1 MSEDRPPSRSQPFE
15 IGDLVRLNEELKQ
28 IREVLKRKRA
38 EREQAKRE
46 GRRVKVDLTPEIER
60 LGRFLTEV
68 ERVSSKLKSTRLPL
82 PGTKPGETNVLGDI
96 LGKVKT
102 EMENEK
108 KKLEAERE
116 AREIERL
123 KHEQE
128 LQKLRDE
135 IQKNKDILNTSQKS
149 LATVVSRT
157 IEQSEKLEP
166 EPTETNEPTKTPTEQ
181 LSFSATEVIVER
193 PPLTA
198 EIEPSKIFEK
208 QQSIETKPQETQ
220 TIAEARQEK
229 LEIEARATNETRFDK
244 LEELTQQDTEARRAL
259 ETRVTGEFTAI
270 RSELQRL
277 REQISREQD
286 SLEAKRRDLEL
297 EKRMI
302 EEDRRTLEAKIA
314 DTFTSTRSEL
324 ERLKEQISIKQ
335 EEVESKRKELDEEKI
350 RVDEEKRELRERLV
364 DVEND
369 RFRFMA
375 HKMMEELQD
384 ERSELTNLKNSLQ
397 QLRAESVRERKRLE
411 RDRDSILRTR
421 VTLENQRRKMAWNK
435 AVLEIKARSALTT
448 KLLRQQAKPE
458 AKQPE
463 RVGIR
468 KEGVEKIASTSPTPV
483 VSTTADDGA
492 VVLGVRLGEEDYGIN
507 ISKVREIMKRSTITP
522 VPRQPA
528 YVEGVMNV
536 RGTIIPVV
544 NLRKRFDLK
553 GEPTANQ
560 HTVIVDSSEGMV
572 GILVD
577 SVSQVIRLPPDHI
590 HPAPPIASGVEGEYL
605 RGICRV
611 GDRLLLYLDVEKIL
625 RKATPVSML
634 QHRGQLGMQGRIGRL
649 ALSSD
654 EQKVIKAI
662 PITGIIKSG
671 LKKRTKFSDTRLTRT
686 ISSLKRRG
694 LVKKTKD
701 GNKRV
706 ISRTSSTA
714 HAN

>member
-1 MSEDRPPSRSQPFE
+1 
-15 IGDLVRLNEELKQ
+15 VRLNEELKQ
-28 IREVLKRKRA
+28 IRDVLKRKRA
-38 EREQAKRE
+38 EREQAKRD
-46 GRRVKVDLTPEIER
+46 GRKVKVDLTPEIER
-60 LGRFLTEV
+60 LGRFLTDV
-68 ERVSSKLKSTRLPL
+68 ERASTKLKSTHAPL
-82 PGTKPGETNVLGDI
+82 PGAKPGETNVLGDI

-116 AREIERL
+116 AREIESL

-128 LQKLRDE
+128 LQRLRDE

-166 EPTETNEPTKTPTEQ
+166 EPKETNEPTKTSTEQ
-181 LSFSATEVIVER
+181 LSFSAAEVIVER

-198 EIEPSKIFEK
+198 EIEPSKIIEK
-208 QQSIETKPQETQ
+208 QPDIETKPEETP
-220 TIAEARQEK
+220 TVAEARREK
-229 LEIEARATNETRFDK
+229 LDIEPRTTSETRFDK
-244 LEELTQQDTEARRAL
+244 LEELTRQDTEARRAL
-259 ETRVTGEFTAI
+259 ESRVTGEFTAI

-302 EEDRRTLEAKIA
+302 EEDRKILEAKIA

-324 ERLKEQISIKQ
+324 ERLKEQISTKQ
-335 EEVESKRKELDEEKI
+335 AEVESKRKELDEEKI
-350 RVDEEKRELRERLV
+350 RVEDEKRELRERLV

-375 HKMMEELQD
+375 RKMMEELQD

-421 VTLENQRRKMAWNK
+421 VTLEKQRRKMAWNK
-435 AVLEIKARSALTT
+435 AILEIKARSALTT
-448 KLLRQQAKPE
+448 KLLKQQPKPE

-483 VSTTADDGA
+483 LSTTADDGA

-553 GEPTANQ
+553 GEPTGDQ

-634 QHRGQLGMQGRIGRL
+634 QHRGQLGMQGRVGRL

>member
-1 MSEDRPPSRSQPFE
+1 MSEDRPPSRSQAFE

-28 IREVLKRKRA
+28 IRDVLKRKRA

-60 LGRFLTEV
+60 LGRFLTDV
-68 ERVSSKLKSTRLPL
+68 ERASTKLKSTRLPL

-135 IQKNKDILNTSQKS
+135 IQKNKDLLNTSQKS
-149 LATVVSRT
+149 LATVMSRT

-166 EPTETNEPTKTPTEQ
+166 EPKETDEITKAPTEQ
-181 LSFSATEVIVER
+181 LSFSTAEVIVER

-198 EIEPSKIFEK
+198 EIEPNKIVEK
-208 QQSIETKPQETQ
+208 EQSIETKPEEAQ
-220 TIAEARQEK
+220 TRVQVRQEK
-229 LEIEARATNETRFDK
+229 FDIEPRVTSETLYDK
-244 LEELTQQDTEARRAL
+244 LEERTRQDSEARRAL
-259 ETRVTGEFTAI
+259 ESRVTGEFTAI

-277 REQISREQD
+277 REQD

-302 EEDRRTLEAKIA
+302 EEDRRILQAKIA

-324 ERLKEQISIKQ
+324 ERLKEQISRKQ
-335 EEVESKRKELDEEKI
+335 EDVESKRKELEEDKI
-350 RVDEEKRELRERLV
+350 RVDEEKRSLRERLV

-375 HKMMEELQD
+375 RKMMEELQD

-411 RDRDSILRTR
+411 TDRDSILRAR
-421 VTLENQRRKMAWNK
+421 VTLEKQKRKMAWKK
-435 AVLEIKARSALTT
+435 AILEIKARSALTT
-448 KLLRQQAKPE
+448 KLLRQQPKPE

-463 RVGIR
+463 RVGIQ
-468 KEGVEKIASTSPTPV
+468 KESAEKNASTSLPPV
-483 VSTTADDGA
+483 ISTAADDGA

-544 NLRKRFDLK
+544 NLRRRFDLK

-671 LKKRTKFSDTRLTRT
+671 LKKRTKFSDARLTRT

-694 LVKKTKD
+694 LVKTTKD

>member
-1 MSEDRPPSRSQPFE
+1 
-15 IGDLVRLNEELKQ
+15 
-28 IREVLKRKRA
+28 
-38 EREQAKRE
+38 
-46 GRRVKVDLTPEIER
+46 
-60 LGRFLTEV
+60 
-68 ERVSSKLKSTRLPL
+68 
-82 PGTKPGETNVLGDI
+82 
-96 LGKVKT
+96 
-102 EMENEK
+102 
-108 KKLEAERE
+108 
-116 AREIERL
+116 
-123 KHEQE
+123 
-128 LQKLRDE
+128 
-135 IQKNKDILNTSQKS
+135 
-149 LATVVSRT
+149 
-157 IEQSEKLEP
+157 
-166 EPTETNEPTKTPTEQ
+166 
-181 LSFSATEVIVER
+181 
-193 PPLTA
+193 
-198 EIEPSKIFEK
+198 
-208 QQSIETKPQETQ
+208 
-220 TIAEARQEK
+220 
-229 LEIEARATNETRFDK
+229 
-244 LEELTQQDTEARRAL
+244 
-259 ETRVTGEFTAI
+259 
-270 RSELQRL
+270 
-277 REQISREQD
+277 
-286 SLEAKRRDLEL
+286 
-297 EKRMI
+297 
-302 EEDRRTLEAKIA
+302 
-314 DTFTSTRSEL
+314 
-324 ERLKEQISIKQ
+324 
-335 EEVESKRKELDEEKI
+335 
-350 RVDEEKRELRERLV
+350 
-364 DVEND
+364 
-369 RFRFMA
+369 
-375 HKMMEELQD
+375 
-384 ERSELTNLKNSLQ
+384 
-397 QLRAESVRERKRLE
+397 
-411 RDRDSILRTR
+411 
-421 VTLENQRRKMAWNK
+421 
-435 AVLEIKARSALTT
+435 
-448 KLLRQQAKPE
+448 
-458 AKQPE
+458 
-463 RVGIR
+463 
-468 KEGVEKIASTSPTPV
+468 VEKIASTSPTPV

-577 SVSQVIRLPPDHI
+577 SVSQVIRLPLDHI

-634 QHRGQLGMQGRIGRL
+634 QHRGQLGMQGRVGRL